1 MNWIDYTILAVLG
14 LSVLVGLW
22 RGLVSEVLALV
33 IWVAAFW
40 VAWLLGPTL
49 AARLTVITLPALR
62 VAAAYAGCFVLV
74 LVLGAILRYV
84 VRRLLEG
91 SGLSGTDR
99 LLGMLFGFVRGALL
113 VCVLVF
119 LGQFTGLT
127 REPLWRQSALLPPFQ
142 SATIWLGQQVP
153 PELRSHFQPAAAAEA
168 LRSQLNPV
176 AVSDAVRRQLDS
188 PAVTSALHG
197 ALNTT
202 AALPAALRK
211 PLPGVAPAPAATVS
225 PTNHP

>member
-1 MNWIDYTILAVLG
+1 MNWIDYAILAVLG
-14 LSVLVGLW
+14 LSVLVGLF

-33 IWVAAFW
+33 IWAAAFW
-40 VAWLLGPTL
+40 VAWLLGPTV

-62 VAAAYAGCFVLV
+62 VAAGYASCFVVV

-113 VCVLVF
+113 VCVVVF
-119 LGQFTGLT
+119 LCQFTGVT
-127 REPLWRQSALLPPFQ
+127 REPFWQQSVLLPPFQ

-153 PELRSHFQPAAAAEA
+153 PDVRAHFQPNAAADA
-168 LRSQLNPV
+168 LRAHLNPA
-176 AVSDAVRRQLDS
+176 AVSNAVRGQLAS
-188 PAVTSALHG
+188 PAVTNAVH
-197 ALNTT
+197 
-202 AALPAALRK
+202 AALSPAALSHALAA
-211 PLPGVAPAPAATVS
+211 PLSEGAPAPAASASS
-225 PTNHP
+225 PNHP

>member
-14 LSVLVGLW
+14 FSVLVGLW

-40 VAWLLGPTL
+40 VAWLLGPTV
-49 AARLTVITLPALR
+49 AARLTAITLPALR
-62 VAAAYAGCFVLV
+62 VAAGYAACFVLV

-119 LGQFTGLT
+119 LCQFTSLT
-127 REPLWRQSALLPPFQ
+127 REPLWQQSVLLPPFQ

-153 PELRSHFQPAAAAEA
+153 PDLRAHFQPAAAADA
-168 LRSQLNPV
+168 LREHLNPA
-176 AVSDAVRRQLDS
+176 AVSSAVRGQLDS
-188 PAVTSALHG
+188 PVVTGALH
-197 ALNTT
+197 
-202 AALPAALRK
+202 AALSPTAPSDAPHR
-211 PLPGVAPAPAATVS
+211 PSRGGAPAPAATAPS
-225 PTNHP
+225 PNHP